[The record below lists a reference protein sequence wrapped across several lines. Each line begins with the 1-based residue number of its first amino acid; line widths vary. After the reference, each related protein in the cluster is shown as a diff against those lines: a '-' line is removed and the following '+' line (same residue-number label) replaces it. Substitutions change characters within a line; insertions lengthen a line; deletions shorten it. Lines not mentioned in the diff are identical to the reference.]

1 MLVVRKE
8 GCLDQQH
15 LVQDAVLI
23 PESWGH
29 GGTLSPERAEGQ
41 MGADEKMGPRWR
53 KGALSLTL
61 WLSSETEAAWV

>member
-1 MLVVRKE
+1 MGGSTLGREK
-8 GCLDQQH
+8 GH
-15 LVQDAVLI
+15 

-41 MGADEKMGPRWR
+41 MGADEKMGPCWR

-61 WLSSETEAAWV
+61 WLSAETGAAWV